1 MAKEDEDNLLDRYNQ
16 TLGNPPMRERVGP
29 NSQATI
35 NQANTALDKQFSG
48 RMIPPSSDYE
58 VGTIRGYEPRTTG
71 LVPGSTALDPEQQAA
86 YDKLGPRE
94 KALFDQGFSYLQ
106 NMTTPT
112 NAQSSSDALMPDG
125 TKREFTKSLGPDND
139 KTIYDTS
146 SGTPVDVTDQYRTDL
161 FAYSRKYELNPI
173 QAMLESGARLSD
185 EQVKYLEESGILQ
198 SALSALLDGEKTGM
212 PFFVDPYG
220 DPFRNADQA
229 QQNAESSRIQSQLDN
244 MGYTGNLLK
253 DFDLRSPTS
262 IPVSL
267 VRSGLKKLEN
277 LFGTSE
283 ENNNQ
288 INMQSGEPETDT
300 ADAGAITDTN
310 TGAVTSAS
318 TDTDPV
324 ISTNTEPKSDPKPK
338 IKKEEKS
345 TDTSTSTAT
354 DTATSDDEVVATGS
368 VENPFASGDLNY
380 EYEVTKSDLRILQNS
395 GIFNN
400 RGLTNKQVFDFVGEI
415 KSSGVGV
422 LEYVSFSNQMRTDPS
437 RKKEFDSLETGKEQG
452 AYIRYQNALEDM
464 QSRNLGQRFGIRTDK
479 EGNVSL
485 TKEGQ
490 KRVFLQ
496 QLGKDIFVE
505 GKFSMSEVD
514 PNKMF
519 EDKGDG
525 RINFSLEEY
534 SALINKRASMLERLQ
549 TNYEAQ
555 NQELLAR
562 QAQQQQKNL
571 IEGQKLQGH
580 YATLTGT
587 RIARDGT
594 SFTPIEKIEEI
605 ITLQEQLE
613 ETQDPKTRKEI
624 EKNIRGL
631 KNNFRIKDLDIR
643 AFDYIKEHNKTIAKN
658 AGSQ

>member
-1 MAKEDEDNLLDRYNQ
+1 MAREDEDNLLDIYNQ
-16 TLGNPPMRERVGP
+16 TLGNPPMRERVAP
-29 NSQATI
+29 NSQSTI
-35 NQANTALDKQFSG
+35 NQANAALDEQFAG
-48 RMIPPSSDYE
+48 NLQPPSADYE

-71 LVPGSTALDPEQQAA
+71 LIPGSTALNPDQQAA

-94 KALFDQGFSYLQ
+94 KALFDQGYRYLQ
-106 NMTTPT
+106 NMPTPT
-112 NAQSSSDALMPDG
+112 NAQSSSDD
-125 TKREFTKSLGPDND
+125 T

-146 SGTPVDVTDQYRTDL
+146 NPNKTTDVTKQFTTDISNY
-161 FAYSRKYELNPI
+161 AKKYELRPA
-173 QAMLESGARLSD
+173 QAMAESGAMLSD
-185 EQVKYLEESGILQ
+185 EQITYLEESGILG

-220 DPFRNADQA
+220 DPFRNAN
-229 QQNAESSRIQSQLDN
+229 QQNRPPIDGKSGAAITDQRLPTYVPNPNEPTIDDLIAGRVNSLNDDLPQRSSNDPEK
-244 MGYTGNLLK
+244 T
-253 DFDLRSPTS
+253 
-262 IPVSL
+262 
-267 VRSGLKKLEN
+267 
-277 LFGTSE
+277 
-283 ENNNQ
+283 NNQNQ
-288 INMQSGEPETDT
+288 INMQSGDPE
-300 ADAGAITDTN
+300 
-310 TGAVTSAS
+310 S

-555 NQELLAR
+555 NNELMAR
-562 QAQQQQKNL
+562 QAQQEQKNL
-571 IEGQKLQGH
+571 IEGQKLQEH
-580 YATLTGT
+580 YAKLTGP

-594 SFTPIEKIEEI
+594 SFTPIEKVQEI
-605 ITLQEQLE
+605 LILQEQLE
-613 ETQDPKTRKEI
+613 ETQGEDSRKKI
-624 EKNIRGL
+624 EKNIR
-631 KNNFRIKDLDIR
+631 RIKDVFGITDLDIR
-643 AFDYIKEHNKTIAKN
+643 SANYIKEYDKKMAKT